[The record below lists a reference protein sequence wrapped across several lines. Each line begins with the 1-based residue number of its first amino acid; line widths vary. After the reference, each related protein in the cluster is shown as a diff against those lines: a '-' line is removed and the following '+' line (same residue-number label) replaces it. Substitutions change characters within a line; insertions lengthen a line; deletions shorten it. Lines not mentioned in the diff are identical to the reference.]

1 MLFSCKLFAFDADIV
16 NAGINSHVCISN
28 IISLAY
34 GPSDWQSL
42 LKLRLV
48 SKNFDEHST
57 HFLKSREIVV
67 KDCDDFK
74 KCLKY
79 DFIKFINAK
88 NINFSEE
95 ELNELIEYDYALNHL
110 KGFRIS
116 EDNNKVESLESLE
129 VLFNFIKMLQGEDM
143 PLTYLEIQLCSDVE
157 EKDFNYIDTVCCSLE
172 AFSKNALLENLDAYA
187 VSNIEKPTTL
197 TPYKYYY
204 QKYFGENPNH
214 IGLYKEH
221 LVLTESDDFDNSSLE
236 YFLDAFQNTPP
247 CLWSKKVKTLHYFGL
262 SKQFLNKALSFNFF
276 SPTTL
281 KITTRNVT
289 GYQTES
295 IEIFSS
301 IKENPCLKQI
311 TQLDIYAVSTFNKK
325 DLINLEYLAS
335 DLINSLENLQE
346 VKISYNNKD
355 THYCNDNE
363 NIETKEEAD
372 ALVEPKTFI
381 VKKDEDSLK
390 HPQRKKRKY

>member
-1 MLFSCKLFAFDADIV
+1 MMNRYFFLFLLFSCKLFAFDADIV

-197 TPYKYYY
+197 R
-204 QKYFGENPNH
+204 
-214 IGLYKEH
+214 
-221 LVLTESDDFDNSSLE
+221 S
-236 YFLDAFQNTPP
+236 
-247 CLWSKKVKTLHYFGL
+247 
-262 SKQFLNKALSFNFF
+262 
-276 SPTTL
+276 
-281 KITTRNVT
+281 
-289 GYQTES
+289 
-295 IEIFSS
+295 
-301 IKENPCLKQI
+301 
-311 TQLDIYAVSTFNKK
+311 
-325 DLINLEYLAS
+325 
-335 DLINSLENLQE
+335 
-346 VKISYNNKD
+346 
-355 THYCNDNE
+355 
-363 NIETKEEAD
+363 
-372 ALVEPKTFI
+372 
-381 VKKDEDSLK
+381 
-390 HPQRKKRKY
+390 